1 MAKFKKISLHV
12 NLVVVASFIDNVW
25 AGLCVYEGALER
37 EREQVVSVSVK
48 INCVRERRNKSK
60 EEIGRHWKRKQ

>member
-1 MAKFKKISLHV
+1 MAKFKKISLPV

-37 EREQVVSVSVK
+37 ERE
-48 INCVRERRNKSK
+48 NK
-60 EEIGRHWKRKQ
+60 